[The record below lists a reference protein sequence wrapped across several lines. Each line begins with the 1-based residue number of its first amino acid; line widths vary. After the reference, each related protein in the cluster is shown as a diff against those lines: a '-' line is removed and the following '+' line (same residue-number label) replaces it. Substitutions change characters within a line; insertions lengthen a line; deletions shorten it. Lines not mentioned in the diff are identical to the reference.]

1 MPAHSASE
9 DARKRAYGAGIHVF
23 KAMQHQRR
31 GWHRNS
37 GFLEFRTIKA
47 QQAG

>member
-23 KAMQHQRR
+23 CCPNQDVDGRDKPGHDGSTWVRLKEDM
-31 GWHRNS
+31 
-37 GFLEFRTIKA
+37 L
-47 QQAG
+47 

>member
-23 KAMQHQRR
+23 LRL
-31 GWHRNS
+31 
-37 GFLEFRTIKA
+37 GFQIKDVD
-47 QQAG
+47 GRDKPGHDIGMGM